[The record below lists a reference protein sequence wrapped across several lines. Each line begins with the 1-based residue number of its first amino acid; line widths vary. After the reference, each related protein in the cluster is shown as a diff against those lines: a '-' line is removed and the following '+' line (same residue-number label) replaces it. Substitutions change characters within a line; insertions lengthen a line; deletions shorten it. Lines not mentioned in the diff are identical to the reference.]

1 MSSHFHLLPQHA
13 KELLGASKTRG
24 GSTFIFQQEQSRVE
38 RALETAL
45 KDNNF
50 IYHDKIPDLKALQ
63 PIGKAVVAKA
73 TPVSQPMSAKFTGSV
88 SALPGD
94 PITFVFFHSF
104 AICDLLF
111 PLVSLISST
120 VDNIYLLTTNIIFNS
135 HCH

>member
-1 MSSHFHLLPQHA
+1 MCSHFHLLPQHA

-50 IYHDKIPDLKALQ
+50 IYHDKIPDLKSLQ

-88 SALPGD
+88 SYSSWGFYHICFFTALL
-94 PITFVFFHSF
+94 SE
-104 AICDLLF
+104 
-111 PLVSLISST
+111 
-120 VDNIYLLTTNIIFNS
+120 IFDFL
-135 HCH
+135 